1 MKPQVL
7 ESIEQISKER
17 VATDERLLDDT
28 TVDRLVR
35 VLDSYSNEVRT
46 WMQTDQEQAAKGRWP
61 SLMTFSLFGLGI
73 AVTGATNYWNYGRQ
87 FADHEFVLFNI
98 SGAMVFLLAGISL
111 FYDRSVREIGS
122 DRIRKESGRRIE
134 TVSEHIRS
142 LSQLYQ
148 KWISDWKS
156 QKHQLDRLESAVRE
170 FDSQAVAAQIK
181 ASQWT
186 NEAEELSRQRNRLA
200 DDVESLQS
208 SIVQLQ
214 ADADY
219 AKMKLCG
226 VDSEIEAKKDHLGD
240 LKSQRE
246 KIRREI
252 LELDEQLA
260 QARES
265 FEQARSEHES
275 NQRQFQRDQQSIE
288 RRIEKLSD
296 EAVRL
301 QQSCD
306 TLEQDRAD
314 LETELESLKVEF
326 QRNLEIQTQSLSD
339 VTQGLEDA
347 RVEKALVDE
356 AIETAQANLRQMVA
370 THKDLHSQIE
380 SMQSSK
386 DQLANSIL
394 GLNEEIS
401 QKRELSDLLETQTKV
416 LIEDREL
423 RCTKLDKSIAE
434 LDSNLSLR
442 RAELIQAN
450 NEFEAVQNH
459 HRQLAAEIDHLNR
472 VKGAMETSVNEL
484 TDRLANK
491 STDFKR
497 KSVQVNE
504 LASKIDT
511 LSQTVRSL
519 AVGDPGSSSPIG
531 SLPSSAD
538 IADRTGKPSLQGPH
552 WGQEQLNKM
561 LERMDEIDRLA
572 EDGLN

>member
-1 MKPQVL
+1 
-7 ESIEQISKER
+7 
-17 VATDERLLDDT
+17 
-28 TVDRLVR
+28 
-35 VLDSYSNEVRT
+35 
-46 WMQTDQEQAAKGRWP
+46 
-61 SLMTFSLFGLGI
+61 
-73 AVTGATNYWNYGRQ
+73 
-87 FADHEFVLFNI
+87 
-98 SGAMVFLLAGISL
+98 
-111 FYDRSVREIGS
+111 
-122 DRIRKESGRRIE
+122 
-134 TVSEHIRS
+134 
-142 LSQLYQ
+142 
-148 KWISDWKS
+148 
-156 QKHQLDRLESAVRE
+156 
-170 FDSQAVAAQIK
+170 
-181 ASQWT
+181 
-186 NEAEELSRQRNRLA
+186 
-200 DDVESLQS
+200 LQ
-208 SIVQLQ
+208 
-214 ADADY
+214 
-219 AKMKLCG
+219 
-226 VDSEIEAKKDHLGD
+226 
-240 LKSQRE
+240 
-246 KIRREI
+246 
-252 LELDEQLA
+252 
-260 QARES
+260 
-265 FEQARSEHES
+265 
-275 NQRQFQRDQQSIE
+275 
-288 RRIEKLSD
+288 
-296 EAVRL
+296 
-301 QQSCD
+301 
-306 TLEQDRAD
+306 
-314 LETELESLKVEF
+314 TELESLKVEF

-356 AIETAQANLRQMVA
+356 AIETAQANLRQIVA

-519 AVGDPGSSSPIG
+519 AVGDPGSSSPMG